1 MLEQVAGV
9 AYVAMVVSRLVG
21 LTVLRQSDR
30 R

>member
-1 MLEQVAGV
+1 MLEQVAGI